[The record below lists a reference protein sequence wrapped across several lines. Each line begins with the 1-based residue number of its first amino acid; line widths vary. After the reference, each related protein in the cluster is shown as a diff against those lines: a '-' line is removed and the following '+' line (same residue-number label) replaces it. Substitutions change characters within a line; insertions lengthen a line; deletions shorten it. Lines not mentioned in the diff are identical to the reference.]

1 MRSRL
6 SEIFDQFDS
15 KNEGKISAEDVD
27 LENISPHIILIFKPL
42 LIEMETY
49 NECLDREEFI
59 ESSLA
64 LMGTLSIQQRNQI
77 LNVAKKP
84 NLAEEPKFRPK
95 ISNNSRRITNT
106 VHRSLDAMRRF
117 EVIQGKLQ
125 TKMQGLQEK
134 YKKEELDKCTFTP
147 NIAVSKLVPR
157 KGSVAYGGFLTSRSA
172 QRDRIGSLRSAR
184 ARPYRE

>member
-15 KNEGKISAEDVD
+15 RKDGKISAEDVD

-64 LMGTLSIQQRNQI
+64 L
-77 LNVAKKP
+77 V
-84 NLAEEPKFRPK
+84 
-95 ISNNSRRITNT
+95 
-106 VHRSLDAMRRF
+106 
-117 EVIQGKLQ
+117 
-125 TKMQGLQEK
+125 
-134 YKKEELDKCTFTP
+134 
-147 NIAVSKLVPR
+147 
-157 KGSVAYGGFLTSRSA
+157 
-172 QRDRIGSLRSAR
+172 
-184 ARPYRE
+184 